1 MKPETKPTFAPAL
14 TRKRR
19 TSASSE
25 SSSDGEGA
33 VGKRTRDMDKL
44 CLGLGS
50 SRTPKDP
57 WGATFK
63 SKEHFKDMHF
73 C

>member
-1 MKPETKPTFAPAL
+1 MKPETKPTFAPA

-19 TSASSE
+19 TSSSSAD

-33 VGKRTRDMDKL
+33 IGKRTREMERIS
-44 CLGLGS
+44 LGLGS

-63 SKEHFKDMHF
+63 TKEHFRDMHF